1 MSKLGGALAEG
12 FPIFGADFAAAFVR
26 IFMRRSHGNTCPIAN
41 GGNQTAGSFCGPHH
55 RIGSR
60 GCQETSL
67 STIVSKGMAKR
78 RRLRRQISVAG
89 RPLLYRGCGQIRDF
103 RIKKRPRPAFALNVP
118 WLAKRHGG
126 RNCSRG

>member
-1 MSKLGGALAEG
+1 MSNLVGSLAEG
-12 FPIFGADFAAAFVR
+12 FPIVGTDLTAACVK
-26 IFMRRSHGNTCPIAN
+26 IFMRTGHGNTCPIAN

-55 RIGSR
+55 RIGAR

-89 RPLLYRGCGQIRDF
+89 SPSNCIAVVDEFEPSGSKNGRVRPL
-103 RIKKRPRPAFALNVP
+103 P
-118 WLAKRHGG
+118 
-126 RNCSRG
+126 